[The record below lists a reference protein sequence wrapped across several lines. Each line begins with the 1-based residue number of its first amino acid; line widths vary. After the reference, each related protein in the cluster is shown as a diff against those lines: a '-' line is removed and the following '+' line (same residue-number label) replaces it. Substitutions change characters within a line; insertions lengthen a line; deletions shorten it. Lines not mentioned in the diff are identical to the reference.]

1 MNLAGKN
8 VVVVGLG
15 KSGLAAARLLGESG
29 ATVVLNDKKTLEE
42 LGPQGLA
49 ALALVKSAGSITL
62 SLGGHPSAIF
72 SAADLIVLSPGVPVL
87 PEVTAAR
94 ARGAK
99 VWSEVE
105 LASRFIQSPIVGITG
120 SNGKSTVTTL
130 VGLMAQRGPRPVF
143 VGGNLGDAL
152 TLAVGT
158 DAAKA
163 GGLVVAELS
172 SFQLEDIEA
181 FRCDV
186 AACLNVTDD
195 HLDRHG
201 TFAAYAAAK
210 GRIFQNQRRTDHAVV
225 PAGDELCLSLARA
238 GAAQLHTFWN
248 GPDSKGEGEVRV
260 EQGLIVDPENGLRF
274 PVAELPILGLHNQA
288 NACAAALMAR
298 LSGIPVADIE
308 ATLASFRGLPHRMV
322 RVRVL
327 EGVSYFDDSKATNV
341 GAAVAALD
349 GLSGLPGK
357 VILIAGGVDK
367 GGSYGP
373 LEDRLKNL
381 GRAVVL
387 IGTAASLI
395 RGALS
400 GAGLPLVDAG
410 SMEEAVSA
418 ARSLAKAGDAVLL
431 APACASFDMFQG
443 YAHRGDV
450 FAAAVNALQEGGAS

>member
-1 MNLAGKN
+1 MNLAGKH

-105 LASRFIQSPIVGITG
+105 LASRFMESPIVGITG

-158 DAAKA
+158 PAAEN
-163 GGLVVAELS
+163 GLVVAELS

-373 LEDRLKNL
+373 LEDRLKKL